1 MRSFVNQTTHLRSIV
16 ELAATDPERLA
27 LMLQQAPFA
36 AVAQNVSVPP
46 YRPSTAANPLPLVVT
61 HGMGDSCF
69 NPGMKSV
76 TQASGNRLGV
86 YATCI
91 PTADHWITDTIDGF
105 LKSMDKSVDT
115 FAAKVRA
122 DPKLANGFD
131 AFGLSQGNN
140 VIRGY
145 ITKYNNPPVRNF
157 MSICGINAGVGA
169 LPMCSPQLP
178 VVGVLCEAVTE
189 VLGELAYNPLSQG
202 VLFQADYYRD
212 PARVNASAY
221 LRNSELA
228 QWNNEGNI
236 NEAYKQNWAK
246 VQKFVWV
253 KGTKDTVVWPRE
265 GEWWGAMSDLPG
277 EEFKVVHTMKDTRW
291 YKEDLFG
298 LRTAD
303 EAGKNFFESFDGQ
316 HIRMT
321 EAELFSWLDKYFN

>member
-1 MRSFVNQTTHLRSIV
+1 
-16 ELAATDPERLA
+16 
-27 LMLQQAPFA
+27 
-36 AVAQNVSVPP
+36 
-46 YRPSTAANPLPLVVT
+46 
-61 HGMGDSCF
+61 
-69 NPGMKSV
+69 
-76 TQASGNRLGV
+76 
-86 YATCI
+86 
-91 PTADHWITDTIDGF
+91 
-105 LKSMDKSVDT
+105 
-115 FAAKVRA
+115 
-122 DPKLANGFD
+122 
-131 AFGLSQGNN
+131 
-140 VIRGY
+140 
-145 ITKYNNPPVRNF
+145 

-228 QWNNEGNI
+228 QWNNEGSV
-236 NEAYKQNWAK
+236 NEAYKQNWRK

-277 EEFKVVHTMKDTRW
+277 EEFTVVHTMKDTRW
-291 YKEDLFG
+291 CTPYRSLPFHSCGVPCSDFDDFGAYLRYKEDLFG

-321 EAELFSWLDKYFN
+321 DAELFSWLDKYFN

>member
-1 MRSFVNQTTHLRSIV
+1 
-16 ELAATDPERLA
+16 
-27 LMLQQAPFA
+27 
-36 AVAQNVSVPP
+36 
-46 YRPSTAANPLPLVVT
+46 
-61 HGMGDSCF
+61 
-69 NPGMKSV
+69 
-76 TQASGNRLGV
+76 
-86 YATCI
+86 
-91 PTADHWITDTIDGF
+91 
-105 LKSMDKSVDT
+105 
-115 FAAKVRA
+115 
-122 DPKLANGFD
+122 
-131 AFGLSQGNN
+131 
-140 VIRGY
+140 
-145 ITKYNNPPVRNF
+145 

-246 VQKFVWV
+246 VQRFVWV

-277 EEFKVVHTMKDTRW
+277 EEFTVVHTMKDTRW
-291 YKEDLFG
+291 CTPYRPLHHSTAVVFLVPTLMISGHILGTRRTSSGSEQLTRRARTS
-298 LRTAD
+298 LRVLTGSTSA
-303 EAGKNFFESFDGQ
+303 
-316 HIRMT
+316 
-321 EAELFSWLDKYFN
+321 